1 MGTRTPSTP
10 KPGTQAIRG
19 KKAAPRDLNVRIEV
33 GSGKGRIERSGRATL
48 TDDTLRFRT
57 GRTGDQ
63 GADFFV
69 HLRYDELASVV
80 IDPSARVAD
89 ADGARRRRLQDPY
102 RQARARLEGLSC
114 GRPLG
119 RLSALGVT
127 PGARVLLVAVADEE
141 LADEIEACVPGA
153 SAVADDVGGLESIVV
168 GAEHPADLGRLA
180 GLAARLQRPSGVL
193 WVVYPSASRT
203 LTVETIGKAAA
214 AAGLVRGGTVAISR
228 DHHALRFSL
237 AAERRLPSR

>member
-1 MGTRTPSTP
+1 MGSRTPSTP

-19 KKAAPRDLNVRIEV
+19 RKVAPRDLNVRIEV
-33 GSGKGRIERSGRATL
+33 GSGKDRIERSGRATL

-69 HLRYDELASVV
+69 HLRYDELASVA
-80 IDPSARVAD
+80 IDPGAASLTLTAR
-89 ADGARRRRLQDPY
+89 DGAVYKIHIGKHAPAWKEYLRPP
-102 RQARARLEGLSC
+102 A
-114 GRPLG
+114 GRV
-119 RLSALGVT
+119 SALGVR

-153 SAVADDVGGLESIVV
+153 GAVADDVGELESIVV

-180 GLAARLQRPSGVL
+180 GLAARLQRPNGVL
-193 WVVYPSASRT
+193 WVVYPSTLRT
-203 LTVETIGKAAA
+203 LTGETIGKVAA
-214 AAGLVRGGTVAISR
+214 AAGLVRGGSVAISR

-237 AAERRLPSR
+237 ATERRLPSR

>member
-10 KPGTQAIRG
+10 KPGTQAIRA

-33 GSGKGRIERSGRATL
+33 GAGKGRIARSGRATL
-48 TDDTLRFRT
+48 TDDTFRFRT

-69 HLRYDELASVV
+69 HLRYEELASVV
-80 IDPSARVAD
+80 IDPSAASLTLTAR
-89 ADGARRRRLQDPY
+89 DGALYKIHIGKHAPAWKDY
-102 RQARARLEGLSC
+102 M
-114 GRPLG
+114 RPPAG
-119 RLSALGVT
+119 RLSALGVK

-153 SAVADDVGGLESIVV
+153 SAVADDVSGLESIVV

-180 GLAARLQRPSGVL
+180 GLATRLQRPGGVL

-203 LTVETIGKAAA
+203 LTAETIGKVAA

-228 DHHALRFSL
+228 DHAALRL
-237 AAERRLPSR
+237 RLDTEPRHPSR